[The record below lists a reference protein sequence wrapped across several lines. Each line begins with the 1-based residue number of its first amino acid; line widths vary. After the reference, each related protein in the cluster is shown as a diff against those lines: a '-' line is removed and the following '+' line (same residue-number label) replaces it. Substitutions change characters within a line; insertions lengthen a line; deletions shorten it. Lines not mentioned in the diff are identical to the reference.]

1 MLTLLEEKSACGTKL
16 ETNTPISKRL
26 YLEPIYSESDSGTTT
41 STSKKIFST
50 SQADFLLRQR
60 DSEKEV
66 LKYGQSPLVFA
77 NQKTCLSAFTDLSC
91 IYCCSIILLSI
102 DLFLLFRLRVK
113 ILLFFSSLLLK
124 LLFTLRVGKLVV
136 LRIHGKV

>member
-50 SQADFLLRQR
+50 SQAGFQLRQR

-77 NQKTCLSAFTDLSC
+77 SKKTCLSAFTDLSC
-91 IYCCSIILLSI
+91 IYCSIILLSTCF
-102 DLFLLFRLRVK
+102 FLLFRLRVK
-113 ILLFFSSLLLK
+113 ILLFFYSLLLK
-124 LLFTLRVGKLVV
+124 LLFTFRVGKLVV

>member
-26 YLEPIYSESDSGTTT
+26 YLELIYSESDSGTTK

-50 SQADFLLRQR
+50 SQAGFPLRQR

-77 NQKTCLSAFTDLSC
+77 SQKTCLSAFTDLSC
-91 IYCCSIILLSI
+91 IYCSIILLSTC
-102 DLFLLFRLRVK
+102 LFLFFRLRVR

-124 LLFTLRVGKLVV
+124 LLFTLRVGKLIV